1 MNKKEYMSPSVTLRH
16 SQLRASLLAGS
27 GANLSNGKN
36 VNAKGLGGNLTG
48 GGSDKKVTGLDSMLA
63 W

>member
-27 GANLSNGKN
+27 GANLSNGKK
-36 VNAKGLGGNLTG
+36 VSTEGLNGNLTG
-48 GGSDKKVTGLDSMLA
+48 NGKNNNITGLDPMFA

>member
-27 GANLSNGKN
+27 GVNLSNGKN
-36 VNAKGLGGNLTG
+36 VNAKGLDGNLTG
-48 GGSDKKVTGLDSMLA
+48 NGKNNNITGLDPMFA

>member
-27 GANLSNGKN
+27 GANLSNGKKD
-36 VNAKGLGGNLTG
+36 NAKGLDGNLPG
-48 GGSDKKVTGLDSMLA
+48 GGSDKKVTGLDPMLA